1 VRDRGIS
8 KPADSETRQLLGPEP
23 GEAIG
28 YRRVRLT
35 CGGRTLSEADNW
47 YLPGRLTPVM
57 NKELQETDTPF
68 GLVVAPLS
76 FHRRTLDITPLT
88 GADGVLRVRAV
99 LVSGAGAPFSVV
111 VETYSWAL
119 IAVTPPDR

>member
-1 VRDRGIS
+1 MTDLALSG
-8 KPADSETRQLLGPEP
+8 ALLRQESALPPRLS
-23 GEAIG
+23 
-28 YRRVRLT
+28 VRLAALPAVD
-35 CGGRTLSEADNW
+35 RRLILAFVTLSLAP
-47 YLPGRLTPVM
+47 LALGLA
-57 NKELQETDTPF
+57 F

-111 VETYSWAL
+111 VETYSRAL